1 LKISVV
7 TVAYNA
13 AATIGD
19 TIRSVAAQT
28 GVEVEHL
35 IVDGASADGTADL
48 ARTIGGAHVRVLS
61 EPDQGLYDAMN
72 KGLALASGEAVG
84 FLNADDFYC
93 RTDALA
99 LVAGSLANPSADAV
113 SGSVAIVDPADAARV
128 VRGYGAASFRP
139 WMLRFGHMPPHPGF
153 YARLA
158 AARLVGEYDVSLRQA
173 ADFDWLARF
182 YAVRRLRALVV
193 PATLVA
199 MRAGGV
205 SQRGLAAVAR
215 ANAEIG
221 QSLARH
227 RLGSV
232 PPLVWLKYAAKAW
245 QLAAHPSD
253 FPAPGSVRWPPAA
266 ADSKTLME

>member
-19 TIRSVAAQT
+19 TVRSVAAQT
-28 GVEVEHL
+28 GVAVEHL
-35 IVDGASADGTADL
+35 VFDSASPDGTAAA
-48 ARTIGGAHVRVLS
+48 ARAAGGANLTVVS
-61 EPDQGLYDAMN
+61 EPDRGLYDAMN
-72 KGLALASGEAVG
+72 KGLAAASGDVVG

-99 LVAGSLANPSADAV
+99 LIAGALADPAIDAV
-113 SGSVAIVDPADAARV
+113 SAGVAIVDPADPSRV

-153 YARLA
+153 YVRRE
-158 AARLVGEYDVSLRQA
+158 AARQVGDYDTNLRQA

-182 YAVRRLRALVV
+182 YAVRRLRAAAL
-193 PATLVA
+193 PQTLVA
-199 MRAGGV
+199 MRAGGA
-205 SQRGLAAVAR
+205 SQSGLAAIAR

-221 QSLARH
+221 ASLARH
-227 RLGSV
+227 RLGSL
-232 PPLVWLKYAAKAW
+232 PPIVWLKYAVKAW
-245 QLAAHPSD
+245 QLAARPSD
-253 FPAPGSVRWPPAA
+253 FPAPSPVRWPPPATPPQSPAA
-266 ADSKTLME
+266 